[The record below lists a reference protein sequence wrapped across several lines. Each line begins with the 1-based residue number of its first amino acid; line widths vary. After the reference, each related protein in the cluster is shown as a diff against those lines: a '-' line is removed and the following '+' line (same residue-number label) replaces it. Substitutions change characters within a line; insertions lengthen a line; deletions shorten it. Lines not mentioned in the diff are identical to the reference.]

1 MKKQSLIVT
10 HRYTIHKNHKIK
22 YSNFWSTL
30 SHCVMLVHQSLW
42 LKSSIAVNS
51 SVVHLG
57 KIIFFK
63 AANISVSLLCI
74 LSSTYLDRMIWIHFL
89 SLKRILL

>member
-1 MKKQSLIVT
+1 MKEQSLIVT

-42 LKSSIAVNS
+42 LKSSIAVNI

-74 LSSTYLDRMIWIHFL
+74 LSSI
-89 SLKRILL
+89 

>member
-1 MKKQSLIVT
+1 MKRQSLILT
-10 HRYTIHKNHKIK
+10 KMDKNHKIK
-22 YSNFWSTL
+22 YSNLWSTL

-74 LSSTYLDRMIWIHFL
+74 SISI
-89 SLKRILL
+89 

>member
-1 MKKQSLIVT
+1 MILNII
-10 HRYTIHKNHKIK
+10 Y
-22 YSNFWSTL
+22 FEL
-30 SHCVMLVHQSLW
+30 SSVADEANCVMLVHQSLW

-74 LSSTYLDRMIWIHFL
+74 SSSIYLDRMIWIHFL
-89 SLKRILL
+89 SLKRIDTLKSATFWNLFYP

>member
-1 MKKQSLIVT
+1 MKRQSLIVT
-10 HRYTIHKNHKIK
+10 NMDKNYKIK

-63 AANISVSLLCI
+63 AANISALLFIKCVL
-74 LSSTYLDRMIWIHFL
+74 LSTV
-89 SLKRILL
+89 